1 MTSTKN
7 NSHYVLILVGII
19 AVVMLPVLVLNLLL
33 AENTTSAEK
42 AALASAWQQATHG
55 VTYAPPL
62 SNTRPFKTLRLKD
75 RLPEINTVVLGSS
88 TMMGIREAMLPA
100 PMKAYNFAQT
110 GHGLMGVIAEAEWL
124 LQNSANVKWLVI
136 PLDWSLGFIYTPG
149 VPAATNLLAET
160 TASSGEKP
168 AVSARL
174 LDALSYPRVA
184 NLFGILKGVLRAE
197 NKAGAFRQYFLQPA
211 GDDYLCPDGANE
223 VPAKDFDTIFRGTC
237 TGFRFDGSATFA
249 NLEKLD
255 SKKADVLVA
264 RAVVPSAKY
273 AAALIQSRG
282 IPNQATLTR
291 LATLAHGFSNKD
303 GGIVFLLP
311 PLLPGMERALA
322 AAPATAAYLAHTKLV
337 LQQWSQHEN
346 LTLIDAGKSEDFGC
360 VATEFV
366 DEHHALPECYT
377 KVFARFQPIIKSLQ

>member
-1 MTSTKN
+1 MNPTSRDARR
-7 NSHYVLILVGII
+7 YVFALLGLVGG
-19 AVVMLPVLVLNLLL
+19 LLFLVLALNLLL
-33 AENTTSAEK
+33 SANTGSRDTAQQ
-42 AALASAWQQATHG
+42 ASAWQQATHG

-62 SNTRPFKTLRLKD
+62 SSTRPFKTLRLKD

-100 PMKAYNFAQT
+100 PMQAYNFAQT
-110 GHGLMGVIAEAEWL
+110 GHGLLGVVEEAEWL
-124 LQNSANVKWLVI
+124 LQNSASVKWLVI

-149 VPAATNLLAET
+149 MPTATNLLAET
-160 TASSGEKP
+160 TRSSGEEA

-174 LDALSYPRVA
+174 LDALSYPRVV
-184 NLFGILKGVLRAE
+184 NLFGILKGMLRAE

-211 GDDYLCPDGANE
+211 SDDYRCPDGT
-223 VPAKDFDTIFRGTC
+223 PAKDFDTIFRGSC

-255 SKKADVLVA
+255 PKKADVLVT
-264 RAVVPSAKY
+264 RAIVPSAKY

-282 IPNQATLTR
+282 IPNQATLAR
-291 LATLAHGFSNKD
+291 LATLAHGFKNKG

-322 AAPATAAYLAHTKLV
+322 TAPATAAYLAHTKLV
-337 LQQWSQHEN
+337 LQQWSQREN
-346 LTLIDAGKSEDFGC
+346 LTLLDAGKSEDFGC

-377 KVFARFQPIIKSLQ
+377 KVFARLQSSPSRKR

>member
-1 MTSTKN
+1 MNPTSRDARR
-7 NSHYVLILVGII
+7 YVFALLGLVGG
-19 AVVMLPVLVLNLLL
+19 LLFLVLALNLLL
-33 AENTTSAEK
+33 STNTGSRD
-42 AALASAWQQATHG
+42 AAQQASTWQQATHG

-62 SNTRPFKTLRLKD
+62 SSTRPFKTLRLKD

-110 GHGLMGVIAEAEWL
+110 GHGLLGVSEEAEWL
-124 LQNSANVKWLVI
+124 LQNSASVKWLVI

-149 VPAATNLLAET
+149 VPTATNLLAET
-160 TASSGEKP
+160 TPSSSEEV

-174 LDALSYPRVA
+174 LDALSYPRVV
-184 NLFGILKGVLRAE
+184 NLFGILKGILRAE

-237 TGFRFDGSATFA
+237 T
-249 NLEKLD
+249 
-255 SKKADVLVA
+255 VLVA

-291 LATLAHGFSNKD
+291 LATLAHGFKNK
-303 GGIVFLLP
+303 GGRIVFLLP

-322 AAPATAAYLAHTKLV
+322 TAPATAAYLAHTKLV

-377 KVFARFQPIIKSLQ
+377 KVFARFQASLPKQ

>member
-1 MTSTKN
+1 MPINKS
-7 NSHYVLILVGII
+7 SSYVLLLLGII
-19 AVVMLPVLVLNLLL
+19 AVVMLPVLTLNLLL
-33 AENTTSAEK
+33 SENTTSGEK
-42 AALASAWQQATHG
+42 AALASTWQQATHG

-62 SNTRPFKTLRLKD
+62 SSTRPFKTLRLKD

-110 GHGLMGVIAEAEWL
+110 GHGLLGVSEEAEWL
-124 LQNSANVKWLVI
+124 LQNSASVKWLVI

-149 VPAATNLLAET
+149 VPTATNLLAET
-160 TASSGEKP
+160 TPSSSEEV

-174 LDALSYPRVA
+174 LDALSYPRVV
-184 NLFGILKGVLRAE
+184 NLFGILKGILRAE

-291 LATLAHGFSNKD
+291 LATLAHGFKNK
-303 GGIVFLLP
+303 GGRIVFLLP

-322 AAPATAAYLAHTKLV
+322 TAPATAAYLAHTKLV
-337 LQQWSQHEN
+337 LQQWSQHEK

-377 KVFARFQPIIKSLQ
+377 KVFARFQASLPKQ